1 MKSIIWLSL
10 ALLICTGCS
19 TSKTIPS
26 QWMSNEFKK
35 QQFDRMLVFAN
46 TEDMELQNRFED
58 KMALLLAAE
67 GIAPLK
73 MHELFPEIEHKED
86 HTQEDINA
94 FVLQCKNKG
103 IDKVLLA
110 SQKEMIVDT
119 VLAKSLHNYMNSLE
133 PLKLNSRNE
142 DDLVYEKKEI
152 TTYTLEAAVYDI
164 AVTSEDKPIAAT
176 ILKAI
181 NPKSFEKLEN
191 TFLNAIKKLFKSR

>member
-46 TEDMELQNRFED
+46 TEDRELQNRFED

-73 MHELFPEIEHKED
+73 MHELFPEVLTKCSWLHK
-86 HTQEDINA
+86 
-94 FVLQCKNKG
+94 K
-103 IDKVLLA
+103 
-110 SQKEMIVDT
+110 
-119 VLAKSLHNYMNSLE
+119 
-133 PLKLNSRNE
+133 R
-142 DDLVYEKKEI
+142 
-152 TTYTLEAAVYDI
+152 
-164 AVTSEDKPIAAT
+164 
-176 ILKAI
+176 
-181 NPKSFEKLEN
+181 
-191 TFLNAIKKLFKSR
+191 